1 MPRVSSSTAAG
12 RCRFATSLLLALLCP
27 VAASHGAAQS
37 LARYQAT
44 SYTLRYQSI
53 NSYLLYFVRGSDT
66 LGTPVTTRIMESR
79 QATTAGDGLAV
90 WVGLKGISEPS
101 LQHEETFTV
110 DPSGR
115 LLAVGGRPLAQLASA
130 RVDLLPRFPPG
141 APELVAGMSWTDTV
155 SISGQ
160 EPYGPT
166 SYSVTRQY
174 RVLRIVDSMGTR
186 IAHLAGTGRMH
197 IRQGGWQ
204 DQAQKI
210 SWWQDISG
218 PVADTVWFDPAHGVL
233 LAAVAVMNLTGT
245 GGVTGS
251 PPMPSGLRSAVRLGP
266 L

>member
-1 MPRVSSSTAAG
+1 MPGAA
-12 RCRFATSLLLALLCP
+12 RLQAATSILFALLCS
-27 VAASHGAAQS
+27 AATSDGAAQS

-44 SYTLRYQSI
+44 PYTLRYQSI

-79 QATTAGDGLAV
+79 QATTAGGGLAV